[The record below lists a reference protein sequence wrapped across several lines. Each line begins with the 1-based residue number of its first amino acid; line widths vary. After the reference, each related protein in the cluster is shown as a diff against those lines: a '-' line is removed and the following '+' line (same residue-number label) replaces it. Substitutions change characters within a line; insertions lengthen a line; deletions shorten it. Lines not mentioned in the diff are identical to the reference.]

1 MAIYIKLII
10 ISRNTLWRKFMQK
23 MKRIST
29 KQDLLL
35 MKFYLIKIFQPL
47 LTLLRPSIN
56 INILIKRYGKT
67 FLDKF
72 IDLQD
77 KKITYLIINSTQKVI
92 E

>member
-1 MAIYIKLII
+1 
-10 ISRNTLWRKFMQK
+10 MQK

-29 KQDLLL
+29 KEDLLL
-35 MKFYLIKIFQPL
+35 MKFYLIKISQPL

>member
-1 MAIYIKLII
+1 
-10 ISRNTLWRKFMQK
+10 MQK

-35 MKFYLIKIFQPL
+35 MKFYLIKISQPL
-47 LTLLRPSIN
+47 LTLLRSSIN

>member
-1 MAIYIKLII
+1 
-10 ISRNTLWRKFMQK
+10 
-23 MKRIST
+23 
-29 KQDLLL
+29 
-35 MKFYLIKIFQPL
+35 MKFYLIKISQPL

>member
-1 MAIYIKLII
+1 
-10 ISRNTLWRKFMQK
+10 MQK

-92 E
+92 EYMKI

>member
-1 MAIYIKLII
+1 
-10 ISRNTLWRKFMQK
+10 MQK

-35 MKFYLIKIFQPL
+35 MKFYLIKISQPL

>member
-1 MAIYIKLII
+1 
-10 ISRNTLWRKFMQK
+10 MQK